1 MVCRVQYRGEHA
13 NVAKTA
19 LLTRFELSRKLTREL
34 GGDFVVAPSPD
45 HPELASGPDLLV
57 GGRGRITAVF
67 RVGRYT
73 SPRLLEARVIA
84 TRLAFPAESCLAAMV
99 EREVEPPRHLADQ
112 GFDVVLGDRQTR
124 DLIRLCTKGVS
135 DDNNRFKQ
143 LQQIQRK
150 HDIEYSTILQIAEL
164 RQRHKLRPKSA
175 RKVIADLRNRESL
188 VDGLLQEGLRS
199 VAEDRIGREGP
210 QRWLR
215 ATLRQTTV
223 AALPINP
230 SGSKAFG
237 LRTLWCEALSDDF
250 KLDRGVPYQLAFRP
264 RILLVEVWP
273 TDRFDPC
280 KPTRVAAFS
289 SWLIAIATT
298 AEDIEALV
306 DRSIEMVAK
315 RI

>member
-1 MVCRVQYRGEHA
+1 M
-13 NVAKTA
+13 
-19 LLTRFELSRKLTREL
+19 TRFELSGKLTREL

-99 EREVEPPRHLADQ
+99 EREVEPPRHLAEQ

-124 DLIRLCTKGVS
+124 DLIRLCTNGVS
-135 DDNNRFKQ
+135 DDNNRLKQ
-143 LQQIQRK
+143 LQQVQKK

-175 RKVIADLRNRESL
+175 RNVIANLRNRQRL
-188 VDGLLQEGLRS
+188 VDGLLQEGQRS
-199 VAEDRIGREGP
+199 VAEDRIGRERP
-210 QRWLR
+210 HRWRHKSRADSMR

-223 AALPINP
+223 AALPISP
-230 SGSKAFG
+230 SGSTAFG

-289 SWLIAIATT
+289 SWLMAIATT

-306 DRSIEMVAK
+306 DRSLEMVEK